1 MEELPV
7 SFFAIAILNKYSATL
22 HILRIE
28 FIC

>member
-7 SFFAIAILNKYSATL
+7 SFFATVLFNKYSATL
-22 HILRIE
+22 HIMSIE